1 MLATSD
7 PNLLIGSLAIGGL
20 VLAALWKVVAWVR
33 DAPVRPEPWDVEV
46 EHQLQTAQ
54 EICPHCSTPQPP
66 TAWFC
71 EHCGRAVGPYNNLMP
86 YVNVFSEGE
95 VLRNGTHDHLR
106 KSPLIV
112 LGYFLISFNFFVTAV
127 INFHRAFIAGMLMMA
142 GLVLFWRAIF
152 RNFHRPD
159 EESKIRQ
166 PETLELPK

>member
-1 MLATSD
+1 MLGTVD
-7 PNLLIGSLAIGGL
+7 PNLLIGELGIAVLFVAAIWYL
-20 VLAALWKVVAWVR
+20 IEWVR
-33 DAPVRPEPWDVEV
+33 NAPVKSDPWDSQVNQEI
-46 EHQLQTAQ
+46 ENAQ

-95 VLRNGTHDHLR
+95 VLRNGTQDHLR

-142 GLVLFWRAIF
+142 GLILFWRAIF
-152 RNFHRPD
+152 RNFQRPD
-159 EESKIRQ
+159 EESKSRQ
-166 PETLELPK
+166 PETPRLPK